1 MGKNLSKSARPPA
14 MILGLTC
21 ANLNGY
27 SFCSICQFVDTLP
40 LSREIFVED
49 DDCIWSEYYIP
60 DVLDSHLP
68 GIQRIVLVGFLPRSP
83 DNWNW

>member
-60 DVLDSHLP
+60 DVLDSHP
-68 GIQRIVLVGFLPRSP
+68 PPRDPAQRIGGVSSSISG
-83 DNWNW
+83 